1 MPTSTIW
8 GHLDL
13 SGEAFRRQLAIAH
26 SAYNT
31 VCTSP
36 PFVTLNGLHHVFPD
50 GRSGRFYWVFM
61 EKDPNAKDPNHWLNS
76 ATQQQK
82 LDYVLHA
89 SRNLDPRLR
98 EAFELTS
105 ADGIRQEM
113 HHFKDLELDSLPAC
127 RVALVGDAAHA
138 MAPFRGLGVLNVF
151 RDALNVSNVLINLH
165 DNGKADDI
173 KAVTRLMA
181 GYNAEMIA
189 RGNDAV
195 QKSRV
200 GYNMLVQT
208 SWLVKPLLRWTPKIL
223 ERLLKW
229 AVPEM
234 GFLPLANK
242 AVVLPKDG
250 EL

>member
-1 MPTSTIW
+1 
-8 GHLDL
+8 
-13 SGEAFRRQLAIAH
+13 
-26 SAYNT
+26 
-31 VCTSP
+31 
-36 PFVTLNGLHHVFPD
+36 
-50 GRSGRFYWVFM
+50 M
-61 EKDPNAKDPNHWLNS
+61 EKDANAKDPNHWLNS
-76 ATQQQK
+76 ATQQEK
-82 LDYVLHA
+82 LDYVLRA
-89 SRNLDPRLR
+89 SRKLDPRLR

-127 RVALVGDAAHA
+127 RVALVGDAAHT

-151 RDALNVSNVLINLH
+151 QDALNISNVLIELH
-165 DNGKADDI
+165 VNGKVDDV
-173 KAVTRLMA
+173 KTVTRLMA
-181 GYNAEMIA
+181 AYNAEMIE

-200 GYNMLVQT
+200 GYNMLVKT
-208 SWLVKPLLRWTPKIL
+208 SWLVKPMLKWAPTMLGK
-223 ERLLKW
+223 LLKW
-229 AVPEM
+229 AVPEV